1 MVGQVKFRSQEV
13 GTLSSRRAGRYAL
26 KWNVFYGFID
36 SLLLR

>member
-26 KWNVFYGFID
+26 KWNVFYGFRD
-36 SLLLR
+36 SLLLW